1 MMEKALV
8 FFLSYPKCFFIK
20 ILFAHLVIINA
31 ASASENFL
39 FDDSIFI
46 ISKTVSFFYSFV
58 NPSNFV
64 FLLVFFL
71 DKTLA
76 NKFFEM
82 SSTFEVAY
90 EVLFSLTSDIRFY

>member
-1 MMEKALV
+1 MIENALV

-20 ILFAHLVIINA
+20 ILLAHLVMINA
-31 ASASENFL
+31 ACASDNFL
-39 FDDSIFI
+39 LDESTFI
-46 ISKTVSFFYSFV
+46 ISTTLSFFYSIV

-76 NKFFEM
+76 NKFLEM
-82 SSTFEVAY
+82 SSTLEVAY
-90 EVLFSLTSDIRFY
+90 EVLLSLTFDIRFY